1 MSTFTLTIDSQ
12 TVEAQKGD
20 TVLQAA
26 QRAGIH
32 IPVLCYHPALSPEE
46 ACRVCVVEQVRG
58 TWSTLV
64 AACVYPASPDMVIKT
79 DSEMVADARRTIV
92 ELILSDHPNECMIC
106 NASGRCELQD
116 LAYELGVNGTPF
128 AGQSH
133 EYPID
138 PDPSPYVHWDMNKCV
153 LCRRCVKA
161 CADIQGAYVLAK
173 IDRAFESTIS
183 TAFGDTLEAAGCE
196 NCGQCI
202 TFCPV
207 DAISDKPARGRW
219 RNWHLEPVATT
230 CLRCPSGCRMV
241 INVADNQVAKVAAD
255 FGSPANHGA
264 LCYRGRFNLDK
275 FVTGNRLA
283 VPLVKEKAHHAEVDY
298 PDALAAAKKILS
310 AEGPMAVLAGGEL
323 TNEEGFLLGR
333 LIQEALGGAA
343 CDFAGRLPPTGSALD
358 EIDAAGS
365 VLAVGA
371 NPMTAAPMLT
381 LAVRRAGRL
390 GRPVIVAGN
399 PEKHP
404 LTRAA
409 STLWNVAP
417 ENTADL
423 LGGLL
428 RVFIDEGLTDASA
441 EGLSEA
447 ATYASRA
454 GVPLEDLTASA
465 KTLAQSAPFALVVS
479 LAGLETGPGR
489 AITEAATRLRAATGG
504 PFYLAGGAANST
516 GLGDVGL
523 APSEGQPDFD
533 ALIAD
538 LKAGAFKRL
547 LVVGLDLA
555 AHLGGDEETARVLDR
570 MDGVVVLAAK
580 ESAATRDA
588 DVVLPLTTFVETC
601 GTVTNLEGRVCRIRD
616 ALTPFAESRPGWMVL
631 RDLLVAL
638 GRTADYQT
646 PSDVFLDLARKV
658 PAYQGLA
665 YDQLEPAGV
674 LLKQG

>member
-26 QRAGIH
+26 RRAGIH
-32 IPVLCYHPALSPEE
+32 IPVLCYHPALPPEE

-64 AACVYPASPDMVIKT
+64 AACVYPASPDMIIKT

-116 LAYELGVNGTPF
+116 LAYELRVNGTPF
-128 AGQSH
+128 HGQSH
-133 EYPID
+133 EYAID
-138 PDPSPYVHWDMNKCV
+138 PDPSPYLHWDMNKCV

-161 CADIQGAYVLAK
+161 CAEIQGAYVLAK
-173 IDRAFESTIS
+173 TDRGFESAIS
-183 TAFGDTLEAAGCE
+183 TAFGDTLEEAGCE
-196 NCGQCI
+196 SCGQCI

-207 DAISDKPARGRW
+207 DAISDKPARGQW
-219 RNWHLEPVATT
+219 RNWQLEPVVTS

-241 INVADNQVAKVAAD
+241 VNVVDNQVAKVTAD

-275 FVTGNRLA
+275 FVANGRLE
-283 VPLVKEKAHHAEVDY
+283 VPLRREKTHHAEVDY
-298 PDALAAAKKILS
+298 AEALAEAKKVLS
-310 AEGPMAVLAGGEL
+310 AEGPLAVLAGGEL
-323 TNEEGFLLGR
+323 TNEEGYLLGR
-333 LIQEALGGAA
+333 LVKEALDGPA
-343 CDFAGRLPPTGSALD
+343 CDFAGRLTPTGSALD

-365 VLAVGA
+365 VLAVGS

-390 GRPVIVAGN
+390 GKPVIVAGN

-417 ENTADL
+417 ENTVDL
-423 LGGLL
+423 LDGLR
-428 RVFIDEGLTDASA
+428 RVLIDQGLIDASA
-441 EGLSEA
+441 EGLGEA

-454 GVPLEDLTASA
+454 GVPLEELAAAA
-465 KTLAQSAPFALVVS
+465 KTLVERAPFALVVS
-479 LAGLETGPGR
+479 LAGLETAAAR
-489 AITEAATRLRAATGG
+489 AITEAAGRLRAATAG
-504 PFYLAGGAANST
+504 PFYIAGGAPNST

-523 APSEGQPDFD
+523 APTEGRPDFE
-533 ALIAD
+533 AIIAD
-538 LKAGAFKRL
+538 LKAGSFKRL

-555 AHLGGDEETARVLDR
+555 AHLGGEEETARVLDR

-580 ESAATRDA
+580 ESAATRAA
-588 DVVLPLTTFVETC
+588 DVVLPVTTFVETC
-601 GTVTNLEGRVCRIRD
+601 GTLTNLEGRVCRIRD
-616 ALTPFAESRPGWMVL
+616 ALTPLAESRPGWMVL

-638 GRTADYQT
+638 GRTADYQS
-646 PSDVFLDLARKV
+646 PADVFLDLAGSV

-665 YDQLEPAGV
+665 YDQLEPEGV
-674 LLKQG
+674 LLKRG